1 VNLRMAI
8 YSASLAPHL
17 GKASFWQRALVSYM
31 LFDNTFALAVKE
43 FDERPERPVGDK
55 VIWFLGAALP
65 VTIGWV
71 AASVA
76 GALIG
81 QAIPDSLALDF
92 AVPIMFL
99 AIIAPMMRTLPQ
111 LAAAVTGIVAALLL
125 TTLPYGTG
133 LIVAALLAMMAGA
146 ETERRLTR

>member
-1 VNLRMAI
+1 MAI

-43 FDERPERPVGDK
+43 FGERPERPITDK
-55 VIWFLGAALP
+55 VWWFLGAATP

-71 AASVA
+71 AMSVV
-76 GALIG
+76 GALVG
-81 QAIPDSLALDF
+81 RAIPEALALDF

-99 AIIAPMMRTLPQ
+99 AIIAPMLRTLPQ
-111 LAAAVTGIVAALLL
+111 LVAAFTGIAAALSL
-125 TTLPYGTG
+125 TSLPYGTG
-133 LIVAALLAMMAGA
+133 LIVASLLAMMAGA
-146 ETERRLTR
+146 ETERRMTR